1 VAKVQTIGAN
11 LAEAVDTIEGA
22 RQRITAN
29 DGWMPRSGYGPY
41 CTIPISSGIDR
52 ALLRRYGVPSFVG
65 ARDEVK
71 FVAEGYAARAV
82 ALATKAQEDR
92 LYLAREIRGVDDE
105 RLIRPYRV
113 RLSLRLDMPSGYL
126 YLGWRGVVKQR
137 GRWTRIRAGMWDCQA
152 DLSQLVA
159 NVHPAEELLI
169 RRIEAD
175 AADIRRRW
183 FALVRMIH
191 YMNVAE
197 EHRLAD
203 FESGRIQGGGVGGFK
218 FSLMR
223 RLQGAFG
230 SRGLLS

>member
-1 VAKVQTIGAN
+1 MASIRTIGAN
-11 LAEAVDTIEGA
+11 LTETVDNIEGA

-41 CTIPISSGIDR
+41 CTIPIAFGIDR
-52 ALLRRYGVPSFVG
+52 ALLRRFGVPSFVG

-71 FVAEGYAARAV
+71 FVAEGYAARAI
-82 ALATKAQEDR
+82 ALATKAREDR
-92 LYLAREIRGVDDE
+92 LDLVHKIRGVDGE
-105 RLIRPYRV
+105 QLIRPYRV

-126 YLGWRGVVKQR
+126 YLSWRGVVKQR
-137 GRWTRIRAGMWDCQA
+137 GRWTRVRAGMWDCQA
-152 DLSQLVA
+152 AISQLVA

-169 RRIEAD
+169 RRIETD

-183 FALVRMIH
+183 FALVRMVH

-203 FESGRIQGGGVGGFK
+203 FESGRIQDCGVGGFN

-223 RLQGAFG
+223 RLQGVLR
-230 SRGLLS
+230 SRGILS